1 MIKMEPSCNREEKRN
16 EAMKTEQS
24 GKSEKPYKRSV
35 MCCTL
40 EMCFPSLTG
49 KHTYV
54 IKMNTVVDFYFS
66 F

>member
-1 MIKMEPSCNREEKRN
+1 
-16 EAMKTEQS
+16 MKTEQS

-40 EMCFPSLTG
+40 DRCFPSLTG